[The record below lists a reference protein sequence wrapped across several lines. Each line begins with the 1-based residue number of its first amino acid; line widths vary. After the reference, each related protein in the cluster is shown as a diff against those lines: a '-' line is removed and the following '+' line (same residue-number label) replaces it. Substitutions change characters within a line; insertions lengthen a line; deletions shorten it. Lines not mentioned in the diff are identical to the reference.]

1 MDATAPTSFGPHTGL
16 GYDRFLARLS
26 RAAAVQRYLE
36 IGVARGT
43 VFAQVAC
50 RHGIGVDPGFSL
62 DANVAADKTRVSL
75 HQVTSDVFF
84 ERLQLRR
91 QLGGRIDLAFLD
103 GMHLFEF
110 LLRDVMNTE
119 AISRRD
125 SILCLHDCLPL
136 AEPMAERDPMQA
148 HARSQGTPYADWWT
162 GDVWKV
168 VPILAKYRPDL
179 TVMPVDCAPT
189 GLVVITG
196 LDPSSRVLK
205 KNYDAIVREF
215 SQMPNDAAGIA
226 RMYAAHPLVPAEEAL
241 RRLGGR
247 SYLHGRGGFLRRF
260 FG

>member
-1 MDATAPTSFGPHTGL
+1 MDTTAQTLFGPHTGMP
-16 GYDRFLARLS
+16 YDWFLARLS

-36 IGVARGT
+36 IGVARGA
-43 VFAQVAC
+43 VFAQIAC
-50 RHGIGVDPGFSL
+50 RHGIGVDPEFTL
-62 DANVAADKTRVSL
+62 DANVAANKTRVSL
-75 HQVTSDVFF
+75 YQVMSDVFF
-84 ERLQLRR
+84 QHLRLRR
-91 QLGGRIDLAFLD
+91 HLGGRIDLAFLD

-119 AISRRD
+119 AVSRRD

-136 AEPMAERDPMQA
+136 AEPMAERDPMRAQ
-148 HARSQGTPYADWWT
+148 ARSRGTAYADWWT

-179 TVMPVDCAPT
+179 TVMLVDCAPT

-205 KNYDAIVREF
+205 RNYEAIVREF
-215 SQMPNDAAGIA
+215 SELPNDAAGIA
-226 RMYAAHPLVPAEEAL
+226 RMYEAHPLVPAEEAL

-247 SYLHGRGGFLRRF
+247 SYRHGRGGFFRRL